1 MTVISLYR
9 EKAVIT
15 VTAVTKRKTVAGL
28 RKQSCTVASIG
39 FVLPTKPAAQ
49 PRGAKGP
56 YNPINKEDEY
66 MRKREVG
73 INIRVTETEKRKLE
87 LNARRCKLS
96 LSAYLRKLGF
106 GYAVQVL
113 PQKELYQ
120 IYKAVSYLENDLD
133 ELSKGQI
140 REHLQDIKSKLLEVY
155 LSESQGDDDGSYE
168 DLAD

>member
-1 MTVISLYR
+1 
-9 EKAVIT
+9 
-15 VTAVTKRKTVAGL
+15 
-28 RKQSCTVASIG
+28 
-39 FVLPTKPAAQ
+39 
-49 PRGAKGP
+49 
-56 YNPINKEDEY
+56 

-155 LSESQGDDDGSYE
+155 LSESQGDDDGGYE